1 MVILPRV
8 DEFSFSRNRSAP
20 GGSFEPCHKIG
31 IAISLSHSYR
41 YTLSLRLVLSL
52 PLPFILPLTYTLS
65 PAQFSLV
72 RVEKLA
78 PSSFV
83 FFFFFIHHF
92 FLTFC
97 FLFLLFRNVFFPF
110 LSLVDERKILVW
122 TSGEPVSALRSKNL
136 LNLFGAT
143 LLRLPASRCDRH
155 LRSIRLQRCQFL
167 RFWQ

>member
-31 IAISLSHSYR
+31 IAISLSHSHR

-65 PAQFSLV
+65 PAHLSLV

-83 FFFFFIHHF
+83 FFFCFSLFVICFLLNVLFSVSSFFFEMFPSHF
-92 FLTFC
+92 FFYLWTMNAKFWSGRAASQYPR
-97 FLFLLFRNVFFPF
+97 FV
-110 LSLVDERKILVW
+110 RKIY
-122 TSGEPVSALRSKNL
+122 
-136 LNLFGAT
+136 
-143 LLRLPASRCDRH
+143 
-155 LRSIRLQRCQFL
+155 
-167 RFWQ
+167 